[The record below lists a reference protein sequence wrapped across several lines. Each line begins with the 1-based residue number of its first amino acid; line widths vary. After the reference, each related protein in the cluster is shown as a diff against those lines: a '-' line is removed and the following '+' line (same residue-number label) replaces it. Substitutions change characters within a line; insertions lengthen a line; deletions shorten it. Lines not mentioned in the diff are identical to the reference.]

1 VRFCPNRRVG
11 EFRPDCIVWRKTYAV
26 RCAQVGARCELSVR
40 VGGGSGVWPRETMS
54 QARKVSEYIVAWG
67 LWAFTSALGVLIGF
81 WAVRDAIN
89 AIAAAMTMGAL
100 QGTSAQQ
107 FQAPLVRGA
116 IDRFSVL
123 VLGVLS
129 VLLVVAVEHYYRTGV
144 EQRQLLK
151 RLVLVT
157 AIESGVLFVALA
169 IQAIYL
175 GVLGLFTVWSVLVP
189 CGVLAVTVAL
199 SWVLTRM
206 PNNPCPA

>member
-1 VRFCPNRRVG
+1 
-11 EFRPDCIVWRKTYAV
+11 
-26 RCAQVGARCELSVR
+26 
-40 VGGGSGVWPRETMS
+40 MS
-54 QARKVSEYIVAWG
+54 QGRKVSGYIGAWG
-67 LWAFTSALGVLIGF
+67 LWAFTSALGVVIGF
-81 WAVRDAIN
+81 WALRDAIN
-89 AIAAAMTMGAL
+89 SIAGAMTMGAL

-107 FQAPLVRGA
+107 FQVPLVRNA
-116 IDRFSVL
+116 VDRFSII

-144 EQRQLLK
+144 EQGQLLR

-157 AIESGVLFVALA
+157 AIESGVLFAALA

-175 GVLGLFTVWSVLVP
+175 GMLGLFTVWSVLVP

-206 PNNPCPA
+206 PKDPSPA

>member
-1 VRFCPNRRVG
+1 M
-11 EFRPDCIVWRKTYAV
+11 IK
-26 RCAQVGARCELSVR
+26 
-40 VGGGSGVWPRETMS
+40 
-54 QARKVSEYIVAWG
+54 ARKVSEYVAAWS

-81 WAVRDAIN
+81 WALRDAIN
-89 AIAAAMTMGAL
+89 SIAGAMTMGAL

-107 FQAPLVRGA
+107 FQVPFVRNA
-116 IDRFSVL
+116 VDRFSVL

-144 EQRQLLK
+144 ERGLLLK
-151 RLVLVT
+151 RWVLVT

-169 IQAIYL
+169 IQAIYA

-199 SWVLTRM
+199 SWILTRM
-206 PNNPCPA
+206 PKNPSPA

>member
-1 VRFCPNRRVG
+1 
-11 EFRPDCIVWRKTYAV
+11 
-26 RCAQVGARCELSVR
+26 
-40 VGGGSGVWPRETMS
+40 
-54 QARKVSEYIVAWG
+54 
-67 LWAFTSALGVLIGF
+67 
-81 WAVRDAIN
+81 
-89 AIAAAMTMGAL
+89 MGAL

-107 FQAPLVRGA
+107 FQVPLARNAV
-116 IDRFSVL
+116 DRFSIV

-144 EQRQLLK
+144 EQGQLLR

-157 AIESGVLFVALA
+157 AIESGVLFAALA

-175 GVLGLFTVWSVLVP
+175 GMLGLFTVWSVLIP

-206 PNNPCPA
+206 PKNPFPA

>member
-1 VRFCPNRRVG
+1 
-11 EFRPDCIVWRKTYAV
+11 
-26 RCAQVGARCELSVR
+26 
-40 VGGGSGVWPRETMS
+40 MS
-54 QARKVSEYIVAWG
+54 QVRKVSEYVVAWV

-81 WAVRDAIN
+81 WALRDAIN
-89 AIAAAMTMGAL
+89 SIAGAMTMGAL

-116 IDRFSVL
+116 IDRFSIL

-129 VLLVVAVEHYYRTGV
+129 VLLVVVVEHYYRTGV
-144 EQRQLLK
+144 EQGQLLK

-206 PNNPCPA
+206 PKKSCPA

>member
-1 VRFCPNRRVG
+1 
-11 EFRPDCIVWRKTYAV
+11 
-26 RCAQVGARCELSVR
+26 
-40 VGGGSGVWPRETMS
+40 MS
-54 QARKVSEYIVAWG
+54 QVRKVSEYVVAWG

-81 WAVRDAIN
+81 WALRDAIN
-89 AIAAAMTMGAL
+89 AIAGAMTMGAL

-116 IDRFSVL
+116 IDRFSIL

-129 VLLVVAVEHYYRTGV
+129 VLLVVVVEHYYRTGV
-144 EQRQLLK
+144 EQGQLLK

-206 PNNPCPA
+206 QKNALSA

>member
-1 VRFCPNRRVG
+1 M
-11 EFRPDCIVWRKTYAV
+11 I
-26 RCAQVGARCELSVR
+26 QV
-40 VGGGSGVWPRETMS
+40 
-54 QARKVSEYIVAWG
+54 RKVSEYVVAWG
-67 LWAFTSALGVLIGF
+67 LWAFTSGLGVLIGF
-81 WAVRDAIN
+81 WPLRDAIN
-89 AIAAAMTMGAL
+89 AIAGAMTMGAL

-107 FQAPLVRGA
+107 FQAPFVRGA
-116 IDRFSVL
+116 IDRFSIL

-129 VLLVVAVEHYYRTGV
+129 VLLVVVVEHYYRTGV
-144 EQRQLLK
+144 EQGQLLK

-169 IQAIYL
+169 VQAIYL

-206 PNNPCPA
+206 PKNHCPA

>member
-1 VRFCPNRRVG
+1 
-11 EFRPDCIVWRKTYAV
+11 
-26 RCAQVGARCELSVR
+26 
-40 VGGGSGVWPRETMS
+40 MS
-54 QARKVSEYIVAWG
+54 QARKVSGYIVAWG
-67 LWAFTSALGVLIGF
+67 FWAFTSALGVLIGF

-89 AIAAAMTMGAL
+89 AIAAAMTMGAM

-116 IDRFSVL
+116 VDRFSVV

-144 EQRQLLK
+144 ERGQLLK

-157 AIESGVLFVALA
+157 AIESGVLFAALA

-175 GVLGLFTVWSVLVP
+175 GMLGLFTVWSVLVP

-206 PNNPCPA
+206 PQTPCSA